1 MSNNK
6 SNWSTEKIVSITAIT
21 ISIVTLI
28 IFVQQTQIMK
38 RQNYLSIL
46 PYLAISTTTN
56 EQAKTFELNLINQG
70 VGPAIIESVTFIYE
84 GERYD
89 LVDYDHYMLN
99 FLQDKI
105 PALDSLENISYASLD
120 RGMAIPANTSYNVI
134 GVKES
139 EKEFDL
145 ITQTLSQ
152 LLEEGFDYEII
163 YKSIQHERWKIYKD
177 SEEPERL

>member
-1 MSNNK
+1 MSKNK

-46 PYLAISTTTN
+46 PYLTISTTTN
-56 EQAKTFELNLINQG
+56 EHAKTFELNLINQG

-89 LVDYDHYMLN
+89 LADYDHYMLA
-99 FLQDKI
+99 FLQDKV
-105 PALDSLENISYASLD
+105 PELDSLINVSSSSLD
-120 RGMAIPANTSYNVI
+120 KGMAIPANTSYNVI
-134 GVKES
+134 RVKES
-139 EKEFDL
+139 EKDFYL
-145 ITQTLSQ
+145 ITQTLTQ

-163 YKSIQHERWKIYKD
+163 YKSIQHERWKIYNN
-177 SEEPERL
+177 SEGPERL